1 MRKYLIIR
9 KWVDILYNFEEIFK
23 EYGLTTE
30 TYEQLLADCS
40 NKVQKISDLD
50 WSEICDKYNLDFNPD
65 TIRKGSQPPLVGS
78 AFVSEYYKWK
88 ESQRNSGDKE
98 DSYSKELEVQRRQL
112 EKERQ
117 KLYATKTEYSRQ
129 VRQQSRFE
137 LFYENVAREL
147 NEYDAPEFIGLNY
160 SEQMKS
166 YVLSIADIHAG
177 ANFITETNEYSFEEV
192 TRRFNKLFNDVVY
205 FVKEKN
211 INSLKVLCLGDDI
224 QGILRL
230 SDLQLNES
238 SVVKA
243 TVFVAKTVAHFLN
256 ELSAYCYIDYYHC
269 PTSNHSQSRPLGT
282 KASEI
287 ASEDVEYVIC
297 NYIKDVLVNNNRIS
311 VHTNFG
317 YEYIE
322 IPIFDFKTIAMHG
335 HTINNIDNAL
345 KDLTYHKK
353 TFYTTVFLAHY
364 HAAKMGTVGE
374 MSDTDCEVIVCPSF
388 VGSCPYSDKLMKGA
402 KPSCCIYGYDEKYGH
417 TETYKIFLK

>member
-1 MRKYLIIR
+1 MDK
-9 KWVDILYNFEEIFK
+9 LYNFEEIFN

-30 TYEQLLADCS
+30 TYEQLLTDCS

-65 TIRKGSQPPLVGS
+65 TIRKGAQPPLVGS

-88 ESQRNSGDKE
+88 ESQIDSDTKE
-98 DSYSKELEVQRRQL
+98 DSYFKELQIQRRQL

-147 NEYDAPEFIGLNY
+147 NEYDVPEFIGLNY

-177 ANFITETNEYSFEEV
+177 ANFITETNEYSFDEI
-192 TRRFNKLFNDVVY
+192 TKRFNKLFNDVVY

-211 INSLKVLCLGDDI
+211 INNLKVLCLGDDI

-238 SVVKA
+238 SVVRA
-243 TVFVAKTVAHFLN
+243 TVFVAKTIAHFLN
-256 ELSAYCYIDYYHC
+256 ELSAYCYINYYHC

-364 HAAKMGTVGE
+364 HASKMGTVGE

-417 TETYKIFLK
+417 IETYKIFLN